1 MSHKSARSCKACQ
14 DSGSSGG
21 QSQPLIKPFTL
32 HATSLSWEQGFRIL
46 GFVCA
51 HDFGFRAYLSEL
63 VVDPDSLHRGI
74 TRLIRAVEESLRQK
88 GQRVLIADVWRDA
101 ELFYRSL
108 GWKSPD
114 AVLLRQQLAKKS

>member
-1 MSHKSARSCKACQ
+1 VVRANRW
-14 DSGSSGG
+14 
-21 QSQPLIKPFTL
+21 IKPSTL
-32 HATSLSWEQGFRIL
+32 HETSLSYGKGSRIL

-74 TRLIRAVEESLRQK
+74 GTRLLQAVEESLRQK
-88 GQRVLIADVWRDA
+88 GQQVLIADVWRDA

-108 GWKSPD
+108 GWESPD
-114 AVLLRQQLAKKS
+114 VVLLRQHLEKKS